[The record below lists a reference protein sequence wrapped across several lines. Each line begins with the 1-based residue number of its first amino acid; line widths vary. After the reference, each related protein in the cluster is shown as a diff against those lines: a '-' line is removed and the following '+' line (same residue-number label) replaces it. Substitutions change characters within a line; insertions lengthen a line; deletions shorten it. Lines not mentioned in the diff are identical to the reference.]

1 MLQVRLIL
9 ELGGWAVVDL
19 ADRSERKQLDN
30 LMPLEVQRFIKRL
43 RFNLLMP
50 PGVQRFIQRLRLMI
64 FSPARETFK

>member
-9 ELGGWAVVDL
+9 ELGGWGVVDL
-19 ADRSERKQLDN
+19 AGKSERKQLDN

-43 RFNLLMP
+43 R
-50 PGVQRFIQRLRLMI
+50 LMI

>member
-19 ADRSERKQLDN
+19 ADKSERRQLDN

-43 RFNLLMP
+43 RFNLMP
-50 PGVQRFIQRLRLMI
+50 LEVQEFIKRLRLMI